1 MKERESHHK
10 GPEEREVDNLCGRYR
25 VSTLP
30 FSRVKFMSL
39 RHFSTAHPFHCS
51 SLNFKKV
58 DLGLVYFFASWF
70 HLFRKENWCNPNMN
84 NHLNC
89 YQLLQACIFHQ
100 IFQIR
105 VISLRVGMRGVNW
118 LGWEPR
124 HVRRVVDRP
133 KEERQ
138 TERQKVKG
146 NEQEGLICRSALFLG
161 TDWAAAAGWAEWRR
175 QILKYSNERKEMIS
189 ASPNRRKGEKGKEE
203 SCNFGRRRTQL

>member
-105 VISLRVGMRGVNW
+105 VISLRVGMRGVKW
-118 LGWEPR
+118 LGTATCAS
-124 HVRRVVDRP
+124 RRRS
-133 KEERQ
+133 
-138 TERQKVKG
+138 TEGKKTDWTSKVKG
-146 NEQEGLICRSALFLG
+146 NELEGLQIWGLIEPPRP
-161 TDWAAAAGWAEWRR
+161 AG
-175 QILKYSNERKEMIS
+175 LSGDGNYSNTRMKGRKWFRRVQTEGRVKRERRNPATLVED
-189 ASPNRRKGEKGKEE
+189 EH
-203 SCNFGRRRTQL
+203 NFRTCS